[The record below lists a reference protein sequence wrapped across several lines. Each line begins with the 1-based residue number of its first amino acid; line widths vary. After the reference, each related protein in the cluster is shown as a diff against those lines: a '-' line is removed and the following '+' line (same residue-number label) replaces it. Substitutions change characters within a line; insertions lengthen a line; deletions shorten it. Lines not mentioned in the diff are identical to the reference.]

1 MIHAEDVSAGYRGWR
16 HRSAAEKRQ
25 IVEQTFEPSVSVAQ
39 VAFANGV
46 NANQAFA

>member
-1 MIHAEDVSAGYRGWR
+1 MQRMPVPDIAASGIVP
-16 HRSAAEKRQ
+16 AAEKRQ
-25 IVEQTFEPSVSVAQ
+25 IVEQTFEPGVSVAQ